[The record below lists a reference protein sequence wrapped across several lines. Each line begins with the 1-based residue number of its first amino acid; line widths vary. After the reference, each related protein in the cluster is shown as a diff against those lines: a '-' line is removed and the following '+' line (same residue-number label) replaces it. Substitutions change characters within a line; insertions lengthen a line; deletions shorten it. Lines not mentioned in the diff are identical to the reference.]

1 MMTTRPRKRGG
12 AADKAWSLGLA
23 GATCLGLV
31 GLVGV
36 RSMTDAAAEES
47 STPVE
52 AAPSNTG
59 PSQAELD
66 AYAASLDAQQ
76 AQLDAYRAQLI
87 DTAQQLQAV
96 ADTLGVRG
104 NVVLPASQKSGRK
117 KVSAPRPAAAPRV
130 QAAPQASTR
139 SS

>member
-1 MMTTRPRKRGG
+1 MTTKPRKRGG

-36 RSMTDAAAEES
+36 RTMTDAAAEETA
-47 STPVE
+47 TPVE
-52 AAPSNTG
+52 SVPSNSG
-59 PSQAELD
+59 LSQAELD
-66 AYAASLDAQQ
+66 AYAASLDTQRAE
-76 AQLDAYRAQLI
+76 LDAYRAQLI
-87 DTAQQLQAV
+87 ETAQQLQVV

-104 NVVLPASQKSGRK
+104 TVVQPVSQQSGGK
-117 KVSAPRPAAAPRV
+117 KKSAPRASAAPKP
-130 QAAPQASTR
+130 QPAPQASTR